1 MDRKNKNKNNTKK
14 TRGVFEASVVE
25 ISHHRGLQSPK
36 HSINYS
42 SKENLIWTERD
53 CQALEPALYFGAW
66 GLGLGWQPGFPGRK
80 RRNRSVARWDMG
92 HTHRSLPPPFPGP
105 CVGVCDMLA
114 NDSREAAEHLC
125 FQRWAACFREHLV
138 PLSGWTA

>member
-42 SKENLIWTERD
+42 SKENLNLDR
-53 CQALEPALYFGAW
+53 ARLPGARASLVFR
-66 GLGLGWQPGFPGRK
+66 GLGAGTGLAAGLSREKKKEQERRSLGHGSYTQKPATPVPRPL
-80 RRNRSVARWDMG
+80 RRSV
-92 HTHRSLPPPFPGP
+92 
-105 CVGVCDMLA
+105 
-114 NDSREAAEHLC
+114 
-125 FQRWAACFREHLV
+125 
-138 PLSGWTA
+138 